1 MTLSQFGILY
11 RDNLKEVFFFFSLDT
26 EITYAFIL
34 FAKDNVSNIKNRD
47 ANKKKFSR
55 FQNIF
60 LYCIIDFF
68 ENWTRI
74 IRFRVNKTKEY
85 VAGVNILST

>member
-11 RDNLKEVFFFFSLDT
+11 RDNLKEVFFFSLDT

-55 FQNIF
+55 FQNVF